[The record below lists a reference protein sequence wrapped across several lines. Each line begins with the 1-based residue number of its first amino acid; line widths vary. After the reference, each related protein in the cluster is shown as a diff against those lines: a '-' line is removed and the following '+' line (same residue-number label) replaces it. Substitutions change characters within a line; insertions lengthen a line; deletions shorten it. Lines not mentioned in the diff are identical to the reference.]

1 MQDNL
6 VIAVYRRLHYVYG
19 YMDNLGETH
28 PAERDLPIRCVTE
41 MQRIVGFDHS
51 IGQAMVVVV

>member
-51 IGQAMVVVV
+51 IGQ